1 MKKIA
6 DFIHTNLL
14 KIPDALKNFLKKLH
28 AVLKTLTM
36 KYLRKL
42 HADHKPLIEK
52 YLVRLLFTQHRHCPS
67 QRLKW
72 ILVRGHVNL
81 VGSRNVLGYIT
92 TKATTIFTICFI
104 VDWKRFDL
112 FFFQKQQMR
121 GWGWGWKGEWFC
133 RQTGKSQKWF
143 WSFDRSGTKVI
154 IIKPYYIWQQ
164 HLLTAH
170 LILPVAIYLL
180 WKVLMQ

>member
-1 MKKIA
+1 MKKMA

-36 KYLRKL
+36 KYLRRL

-52 YLVRLLFTQHRHCPS
+52 YLVRLLFTHHRHCSS

-72 ILVRGHVNL
+72 ILVRDHVNL

-92 TKATTIFTICFI
+92 TQGNNNI
-104 VDWKRFDL
+104 
-112 FFFQKQQMR
+112 
-121 GWGWGWKGEWFC
+121 
-133 RQTGKSQKWF
+133 
-143 WSFDRSGTKVI
+143 
-154 IIKPYYIWQQ
+154 Y
-164 HLLTAH
+164 HLLHSRLKEIWSIFFSEATNARVRVRVKGRV
-170 LILPVAIYLL
+170 ILSTDR
-180 WKVLMQ
+180 